1 MDQQQQEQPPALYAI
16 VELFGHQRVAGRVSQ
31 QTFGGSSFVRVD
43 VPEIEVEEHVY
54 RGFGADDDGD
64 AAGVKKRVVQAHTR
78 SFGGGA
84 IYAINWCDEAT
95 AAIAARAIKHEPLS
109 PYSVKSAIDALPDDQ
124 RQRLLASTPSR
135 QRSLVDDDDGDD
147 RPY

>member
-1 MDQQQQEQPPALYAI
+1 MDQTQQQEQPPALFAI

-31 QTFGGSSFVRVD
+31 QTFGGASFVRVD
-43 VPEIEVEEHVY
+43 VPEIEAQERDYVEGKGYVTQV
-54 RGFGADDDGD
+54 RTI
-64 AAGVKKRVVQAHTR
+64 QAHTR

-95 AAIAARAIKHEPLS
+95 AQIAARAIKHEPLS

-124 RQRLLASTPSR
+124 RHRLLTSSR
-135 QRSLVDDDDGDD
+135 ARDLADEDDH
-147 RPY
+147 PF

>member
-1 MDQQQQEQPPALYAI
+1 MNTTTPEDKADSPPALYAI

-43 VPEIEVEEHVY
+43 VPEIDVTEHHY
-54 RGFGADDDGD
+54 NDAGA
-64 AAGVKKRVVQAHTR
+64 RVPSQRTIQAHTR

-84 IYAINWCDEAT
+84 IYAINWCDETT
-95 AAIAARAIKHEPLS
+95 AAIAARSIKHEPLS

-124 RQRLLASTPSR
+124 RHRLLTGR
-135 QRSLVDDDDGDD
+135 RDGDLLDDD
-147 RPY
+147 PFN